1 MGNCLTCSLCIGS
14 NTQGYPRAI
23 KSRYENLKIELKL
36 SLSAV
41 KPLDLEKIS
50 TVSHYSFHLNY
61 LASYNVMGSIF
72 IITSE
77 TEMDKMTEEDR
88 KRILESP
95 PVGTFALM
103 SVVIGGMVVAWL
115 FLYYGVFLPRG

>member
-1 MGNCLTCSLCIGS
+1 MVKLFF
-14 NTQGYPRAI
+14 
-23 KSRYENLKIELKL
+23 KI
-36 SLSAV
+36 AMQV
-41 KPLDLEKIS
+41 IMD
-50 TVSHYSFHLNY
+50 SFFL
-61 LASYNVMGSIF
+61 
-72 IITSE
+72 IITRES
-77 TEMDKMTEEDR
+77 EMDKMSEEER

>member
-1 MGNCLTCSLCIGS
+1 MRIWIT
-14 NTQGYPRAI
+14 
-23 KSRYENLKIELKL
+23 
-36 SLSAV
+36 
-41 KPLDLEKIS
+41 
-50 TVSHYSFHLNY
+50 FHLNCH
-61 LASYNVMGSIF
+61 ASYNEIDFVK
-72 IITSE
+72 IIIRE
-77 TEMDKMTEEDR
+77 TEMDKMTKEDR

>member
-1 MGNCLTCSLCIGS
+1 MDRETLNFSS
-14 NTQGYPRAI
+14 NFPCR
-23 KSRYENLKIELKL
+23 L
-36 SLSAV
+36 
-41 KPLDLEKIS
+41 
-50 TVSHYSFHLNY
+50 
-61 LASYNVMGSIF
+61 YNEIDS
-72 IITSE
+72 IITRE

-103 SVVIGGMVVAWL
+103 SIVIGGMVVAWL

>member
-1 MGNCLTCSLCIGS
+1 MFDYFERLRNQSEVLKQHSYRGTKLF
-14 NTQGYPRAI
+14 I
-23 KSRYENLKIELKL
+23 KIAMQVIME
-36 SLSAV
+36 
-41 KPLDLEKIS
+41 
-50 TVSHYSFHLNY
+50 
-61 LASYNVMGSIF
+61 SIL
-72 IITSE
+72 IITRE
-77 TEMDKMTEEDR
+77 TEMDKMSEEDR

>member
-1 MGNCLTCSLCIGS
+1 MMHLTFHQNCH
-14 NTQGYPRAI
+14 A
-23 KSRYENLKIELKL
+23 RYNEID
-36 SLSAV
+36 S
-41 KPLDLEKIS
+41 
-50 TVSHYSFHLNY
+50 
-61 LASYNVMGSIF
+61 
-72 IITSE
+72 IITRE
-77 TEMDKMTEEDR
+77 TEMDKMSEEDR